1 MTRSAPPRFVPTLTE
16 VVQQAPLQTSAE
28 ADPATPMAP
37 SAEMMMQRVMQR
49 VDLMLEHRLRETI
62 GQLVLE
68 HTQALTPRLKEEIE
82 RVVRESLSQAFAQEA
97 GPAKSPPEG

>member
-16 VVQQAPLQTSAE
+16 VVQQAPLQSSAE
-28 ADPATPMAP
+28 AGPATPLAS
-37 SAEMMMQRVMQR
+37 SAEVMLQRVMQR
-49 VDLMLEHRLRETI
+49 VDLVLESRLREAI
-62 GQLVLE
+62 AQLVME
-68 HTQALTPRLKEEIE
+68 HTQALTPRLKEEVE